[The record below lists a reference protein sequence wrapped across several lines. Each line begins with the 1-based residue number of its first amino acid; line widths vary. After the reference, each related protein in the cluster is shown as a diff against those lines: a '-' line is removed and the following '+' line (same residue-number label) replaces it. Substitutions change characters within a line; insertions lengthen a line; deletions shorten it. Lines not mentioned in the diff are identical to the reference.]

1 MSDNQRLDQLL
12 TKLTDLTNTVKGR
25 AGDATIDKDRIADEF
40 KSLHQQI
47 ADIQAKTNMD
57 NAPVRRVPGQ
67 DVGPIDSGAVKSTNR
82 YFRNV
87 KSIEKD
93 GYFRDGGTKAKAID
107 LWLAKRMLDMQNA
120 KAVKAISGAEHLR
133 PASDDLNE
141 VIKALTSTGSGAGDE
156 LVPTNMA
163 GELWDDFFLASR
175 VVSTMNQ
182 INMPSNPFDIPL
194 GLGDVTWYKGGEN
207 SAVSESTPS
216 TAKSTLTATELVTEQ
231 NWSYTLDEDAAVA
244 MAPAI
249 RMRLAQSGAE
259 IMDAFALNADS
270 TSASSGNINSDDA
283 APGSNAY
290 YLADGQDG
298 IRHQWL
304 VDNTAMNDDE
314 AGALTDATITA
325 ALAGMGKYAVDP
337 MKLVIFCDVATY
349 LNGFL
354 STGSGAP
361 GEYVSTLDKFGPDA
375 IIRTGQLASYRGIP
389 IVVSA
394 SHLLAQDD
402 GKVNS
407 AGSNTKGSLSI
418 VNASM
423 WYVGF
428 MRRLLIETDVD
439 IRKRQ
444 YYIVSS
450 MREAIGTHGTRST
463 NTHTAGIRNIT
474 V

>member
-1 MSDNQRLDQLL
+1 M
-12 TKLTDLTNTVKGR
+12 
-25 AGDATIDKDRIADEF
+25 
-40 KSLHQQI
+40 
-47 ADIQAKTNMD
+47 
-57 NAPVRRVPGQ
+57 
-67 DVGPIDSGAVKSTNR
+67 
-82 YFRNV
+82 
-87 KSIEKD
+87 
-93 GYFRDGGTKAKAID
+93 
-107 LWLAKRMLDMQNA
+107 
-120 KAVKAISGAEHLR
+120 
-133 PASDDLNE
+133 
-141 VIKALTSTGSGAGDE
+141 TSTGSGAGDE